1 MKRQGFGARFV
12 RLIIGFLSL
21 PRRARG
27 RALFCRVA
35 SINPDRTIC
44 KANSEPPMST
54 SMSMST
60 SRGMGLDH
68 LRLLLRHRWAK
79 EKREQEGRAKDSSSG
94 Q

>member
-1 MKRQGFGARFV
+1 
-12 RLIIGFLSL
+12 
-21 PRRARG
+21 
-27 RALFCRVA
+27 
-35 SINPDRTIC
+35 
-44 KANSEPPMST
+44 MST